1 MKRLVTLL
9 LALVGLTVVLGSCG
23 GGGEEEEAAILAVAF
38 RLDEGSPVLIAY
50 AGDPDEEPF
59 EPPAGRYYIEAV
71 DQDDVVISLGEV
83 VVEDG
88 GAVELPSS
96 LDAAGGVADPEQAE
110 PLITIASFLV
120 DLELAEY
127 ELLEI
132 ATGGFA
138 ESPFAAAVEI
148 DTAEVMGLVGMH
160 ADIGLQEEA
169 VLEAISKVEGRAE
182 VSRGSRYVSSA
193 AAAAPGG
200 FDEIKRKMDDAFKPE
215 HWKRILRNIA
225 EKIVETGQGGEIA
238 GQIFRRMPQHL
249 KVANGLQS
257 DNFGQWVT
265 NLKSGT
271 AYDSKIAEIVRYWA
285 GEADRLINLG
295 LGRAFLVGVV
305 QAHDAVANP
314 ARVLK
319 VSRMRTF
326 LGQDSSAL
334 PLKQAEWRGFAKT
347 LAENLPA
354 AEARHLLIAKIAGD
368 FIGRFPDADPET
380 AKGFVTFF
388 LDEITRL
395 VPALAAEPPPPVDGQ
410 PAAVSAID
418 SYVQGIA
425 AGWSGLGFDVEQGY
439 MDELTRCLAEQMEA
453 GSSFMEAIAQCPL
466 PEFQPPSEGEPE
478 EPPSPE
484 PEEPPSPE
492 PEEPPSPEPEETSS
506 PEPEEP
512 PSPEPA
518 ETPTPGGDQVRAEG
532 PWLVSYE
539 LGDEC
544 EVKMNTMWLTFPSG
558 GGDVRGEG
566 HWVLSCE
573 TSCGTATTYQ
583 DTEYKGNYSPD
594 SNTLSGSWIM
604 DITGNYYSGEGETC
618 EPQTSTSQSTAAWQA
633 TFEGGGL
640 AGDFQHL
647 TVQGQ

>member
-88 GAVELPSS
+88 GAVELPSP

-110 PLITIASFLV
+110 SLITIASFLV

-225 EKIVETGQGGEIA
+225 EKIIETGKGGEIA
-238 GQIFRRMPQHL
+238 GQVFRRMPEHL
-249 KVANGLQS
+249 KVADGLQS
-257 DNFGQWVT
+257 DSFGQWVT
-265 NLKSGT
+265 NLFDGT

-285 GEADRLINLG
+285 SEAERLIHVG
-295 LGRAFLVGVV
+295 LGRAFLVGVL

-314 ARVLK
+314 GRVLK
-319 VSRMRTF
+319 VSQMRAHT
-326 LGQDSSAL
+326 GQDTDDL
-334 PLKQAEWRGFAKT
+334 RLKQAEWRAFATT
-347 LAENLPA
+347 LAASLPA
-354 AEARHLLIAKIAGD
+354 AEARDLLIAKIAAD
-368 FIGRFPDADPET
+368 FTGRFPDAPIET
-380 AKGFVTFF
+380 RDAFVGYF
-388 LDEITRL
+388 LDKIAKM
-395 VPALAAEPPPPVDGQ
+395 VPALAEEAPPAADGE

-439 MDELTRCLAEQMEA
+439 MDELNRCLAEKMEA
-453 GSSFMEAIAQCPL
+453 GSSFMEAISQCPL
-466 PEFQPPSEGEPE
+466 PEFQPPLEGEP
-478 EPPSPE
+478 
-484 PEEPPSPE
+484 
-492 PEEPPSPEPEETSS
+492 T
-506 PEPEEP
+506 
-512 PSPEPA
+512 
-518 ETPTPGGDQVRAEG
+518 ETPDAERGQVAAVGEYLD
-532 PWLVSYE
+532 LVSD
-539 LGDEC
+539 GGRFVD
-544 EVKMNTMWLTFPSG
+544 KNTISLTFDLG
-558 GGDVRGEG
+558 GGVVQGQGE
-566 HWVLSCE
+566 VLWKYGAADHPCPSTLIKTVDYE
-573 TSCGTATTYQ
+573 GT
-583 DTEYKGNYSPD
+583 YSPD
-594 SNTLSGSWIM
+594 SKTLNGSYKIH
-604 DITGNYYSGEGETC
+604 EGGTSFRYPSCES
-618 EPQTSTSQSTAAWQA
+618 EPQPESQREGQWQA
-633 TFEGGGL
+633 TLEDGLVKGADGELRFE
-640 AGDFQHL
+640 L
-647 TVQGQ
+647 TVQN